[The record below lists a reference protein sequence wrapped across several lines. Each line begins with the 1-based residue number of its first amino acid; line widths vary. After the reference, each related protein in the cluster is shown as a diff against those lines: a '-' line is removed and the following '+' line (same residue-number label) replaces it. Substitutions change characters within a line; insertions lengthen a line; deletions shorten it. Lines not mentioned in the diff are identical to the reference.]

1 MSEFDSRA
9 QDWDKN
15 QMHVKRSEAIA
26 TALLD
31 RLLITDKMT
40 ALEYGAG
47 TGLLSFLLKDRL
59 AEITFMDNSQ
69 EMIKVIQSKIAE
81 SDNKKMKA
89 LWIDLE
95 KEDFQG
101 QFDIIYN
108 QMVLHHVGNIDLIL
122 SKFHALI
129 KPGGYLA
136 IADLYKEDG
145 SFHGKAFT
153 GHKGFDIDLLVQ
165 KLEKQDFKNIV
176 FKPCYS
182 IQRENE
188 KGEIN
193 DYPIFL
199 LTANKNKK
207 L

>member
-1 MSEFDSRA
+1 MSEFDNRA
-9 QDWDKN
+9 GDWDKN
-15 QMHVKRSEAIA
+15 QIHVKRSEAIA
-26 TALLD
+26 AALLN
-31 RLLITDKMT
+31 RLPITDKMT

-47 TGLLSFLLKDRL
+47 TGLLSFILKDRL
-59 AEITFMDNSQ
+59 AEITLMDNSQ
-69 EMIKVIQSKIAE
+69 EMIKVSQSKIAE
-81 SDNKKMKA
+81 SGNKKMKA

-95 KEDFQG
+95 KEDYKG

-122 SKFHALI
+122 SKFHELI
-129 KPGGYLA
+129 KPDGYLA

-145 SFHGKAFT
+145 SFHGDAFT
-153 GHKGFDIDLLVQ
+153 GHKRFDVDQLTQ
-165 KLEKQDFKNIV
+165 KLEKLDFKNIV
-176 FKPCYS
+176 VKPCYS

-199 LTANKNKK
+199 LTATKKKK

>member
-1 MSEFDSRA
+1 MSEFDSKA

-31 RLLITDKMT
+31 RLPITDKMT

-59 AEITFMDNSQ
+59 AEITLMDNSQ
-69 EMIKVIQSKIAE
+69 EMIKVTQSKIAE
-81 SDNKKMKA
+81 SGKKKMKA

-129 KPGGYLA
+129 KRGGFLA

-145 SFHGKAFT
+145 SFHGEAFT
-153 GHKGFDIDLLVQ
+153 GHKGFDVDQLTQ
-165 KLEKQDFKNIV
+165 KLEKLDFRNIE

-182 IQRENE
+182 IQHGNE
-188 KGEIN
+188 KGELN

-199 LTANKNKK
+199 LTANKK

>member
-1 MSEFDSRA
+1 MSEFDSKAR
-9 QDWDKN
+9 DWDKN
-15 QMHVKRSEAIA
+15 QLNVNRSEAIA
-26 TALLD
+26 TALLT
-31 RLLITDKMT
+31 RLPITDKMT

-47 TGLLSFLLKDRL
+47 TGLLSFILKDRL
-59 AEITFMDNSQ
+59 AEITLMDNSQ
-69 EMIKVIQSKIAE
+69 EMIKVTQSKIAE
-81 SDNKKMKA
+81 SGNKKMKA

-95 KEDFQG
+95 HEDFQG

-145 SFHGKAFT
+145 SFHGEAFT
-153 GHKGFDIDLLVQ
+153 GHKGFDVDQLTR
-165 KLEKQDFKNIV
+165 KLENLDFKNIE
-176 FKPCYS
+176 FRPCYS
-182 IQRENE
+182 IQREND
-188 KGEIN
+188 KGDKN

-199 LTANKNKK
+199 LTANRI
-207 L
+207 